1 MLQSSGPP
9 GVLAARYA
17 RALCNIMCA
26 AARGAPREQPNGLP
40 LAGVRVATRLS
51 VFESV
56 CARGAA
62 AGWCG
67 QEIAADVWGASGVVR
82 RTHSAGARTHSL
94 ARTQGTRVRMLHTC
108 DGGWSVTD
116 ACRNTHRV
124 RATRDCVLRVPF
136 IHRVGFFETTLRSRM
151 KKESDSMIVPV
162 EWFHP

>member
-26 AARGAPREQPNGLP
+26 AAGGSPRAAQWPPPGRGPRRYT
-40 LAGVRVATRLS
+40 AVIS

-56 CARGAA
+56 CARAAA

-136 IHRVGFFETTLRSRM
+136 IHRVGAVGFS
-151 KKESDSMIVPV
+151 
-162 EWFHP
+162 